1 MEPKDIPP
9 YRFMKRRVWIKSLT
23 AGLSAGLPACR
34 RSHSAPIKL
43 RLLIW
48 NDYINPALL
57 KQFGE
62 EHHCTVLTQT
72 YDSNQKLQEM
82 MEDPTFEADVVVPSS
97 YYLDT
102 LNRSGLLA
110 PLDHSQLRMMGHLDD
125 KFMNRFAL
133 NPLLTHGVPYFVG
146 PTGIATSA
154 KFKADPGPTSWKL
167 LDAAPRISILD
178 DMVEAI
184 GAAVLASG
192 HERITWSANQLSD
205 ARARLKHWLEHG
217 VLDGRTYVA
226 KLRNQRLDASQAYP
240 GDVHQMQGG
249 QDDLSFTL
257 PKEGFIITCDM
268 LAVTSMS
275 SHPELAHSLINY
287 LCDPKVCAANMK
299 WTMYRA
305 PNRTAFENAKT
316 DLAPS
321 ISIQFLEDASLPGQI
336 VAPLSKETYQEVKKL
351 WEGIATSKRS

>member
-1 MEPKDIPP
+1 
-9 YRFMKRRVWIKSLT
+9 
-23 AGLSAGLPACR
+23 
-34 RSHSAPIKL
+34 
-43 RLLIW
+43 LLIW

-62 EHHCTVLTQT
+62 DHHCIVLTQT
-72 YDSNQKLQEM
+72 YDSNQKLHQM
-82 MEDPTFEADVVVPSS
+82 MEDPSFEADVVVPSS

-110 PLDHSQLRMMGHLDD
+110 PLDHSQLGMICHLDD
-125 KFMNRFAL
+125 KFMDRFAL

-146 PTGIATSA
+146 PTGIATTA
-154 KFKADPGPTSWKL
+154 KLKGGPGLSSWNL
-167 LDAAPRISILD
+167 MDAAPRISILD

-184 GAAVLASG
+184 GAAVLANG
-192 HERITWSANQLSD
+192 HERITWSGKQLSD
-205 ARARLKHWLEHG
+205 ARASLERWLGHG
-217 VLDGRTYVA
+217 VLDGDTYVA

-275 SHPELAHSLINY
+275 IHPELAHSLVNY
-287 LCDPKVCAANMK
+287 LCEPKVCAENMK

-305 PNRTAFENAKT
+305 PNRTAFENAKSE
-316 DLAPS
+316 LAS
-321 ISIQFLEDASLPGQI
+321 GISIQFLEDASLPGQI
-336 VAPLSKETYQEVKKL
+336 VAPLAKETYHEIKKI
-351 WEGIATSKRS
+351 WAGILTSKRN